1 MLFTPSAIAV
11 HTAPRKKFDVHQQL
25 WSRNRR
31 CAAML
36 PHPQSW
42 QRQTRYDVLAAAKGP
57 PGHRMRRASR
67 DDFAPAP
74 APDDEGGPRVSC
86 ASEPLSF

>member
-1 MLFTPSAIAV
+1 
-11 HTAPRKKFDVHQQL
+11 
-25 WSRNRR
+25 
-31 CAAML
+31 ML

-74 APDDEGGPRVSC
+74 APAPAYTIFPELKEALGLIQKEVTERLLGMMRE
-86 ASEPLSF
+86 ALE